1 MIGFVNRFIPF
12 KAFTSMAL
20 WPFVFIRKEN
30 ESLFTL
36 TVKNHELIHG
46 EQEKEMLVVG
56 ILLSILLCAVGCGWW
71 SLFAVP
77 VFFWIY
83 GIEWIVKLCYYR
95 NAMTAYKNVSFE
107 REAYANQSDSKYID
121 NRKLFSWV
129 KYIEQ

>member
-36 TVKNHELIHG
+36 TVKNHEMIHG

-56 ILLSILLCAVGCGWW
+56 CVLAITLCVVGCGWW
-71 SLFAVP
+71 SLLAIP
-77 VFFWIY
+77 LFFWIY

-107 REAYANQSDSKYID
+107 REAYTNQSDRKYID
-121 NRKLFSWV
+121 NRKFFSWV